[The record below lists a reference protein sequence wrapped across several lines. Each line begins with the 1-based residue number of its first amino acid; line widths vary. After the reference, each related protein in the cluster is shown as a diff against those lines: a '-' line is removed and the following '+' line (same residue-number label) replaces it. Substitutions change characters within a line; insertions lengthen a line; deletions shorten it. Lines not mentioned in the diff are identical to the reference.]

1 MKKFQRTLLLSAG
14 LLAALSGLAQAN
26 PPQYPLPP
34 ISFEEGGN
42 APVVELVSVGEVP
55 MILASI
61 DPYVVPPAIPE
72 PATTTMLVAGLLL
85 VGVAARRRWLR

>member
-14 LLAALSGLAQAN
+14 LLAALSGPARAN
-26 PPQYPLPP
+26 PPQYPLPM
-34 ISFEEGGN
+34 ISFEEAGN
-42 APVVELVSVGEVP
+42 APVELVSVGEVP